1 MRSKPWG
8 LMALMLHLSLAW
20 HTAALRV
27 TMIARSPS
35 AGHITYGSSA
45 SSSQQNARKNPQVR
59 QLQRSSSCQDMADAD
74 RGHMITDAVTSDTMG
89 ASSSVERTEMD
100 REMRQPSHIAAHA
113 MEKSTELAVQ
123 KLERAIHCM
132 SNMTWA
138 GPVLEQLNSAIDQL
152 EASTKAKPSE
162 VIPSC

>member
-1 MRSKPWG
+1 M
-8 LMALMLHLSLAW
+8 
-20 HTAALRV
+20 
-27 TMIARSPS
+27 
-35 AGHITYGSSA
+35 
-45 SSSQQNARKNPQVR
+45 N
-59 QLQRSSSCQDMADAD
+59 
-74 RGHMITDAVTSDTMG
+74 TDAIPSDTMG

-100 REMRQPSHIAAHA
+100 RVMRQPSHIAASA
-113 MEKSTELAVQ
+113 MDKSTELVIH

-162 VIPSC
+162 VTPAC